1 MPLRALGAA
10 PALLLLFLSAAT
22 AQAQALSPQQR
33 QAIEGVVHDYLLN
46 NPQVLIEALRS
57 AEQKLDSDAK
67 AKAASTIAERRRE
80 IYDDPATPVGGN
92 KDGDVSLVEFFDYQC
107 PYCKRV
113 QPELERLAGKDKGLR
128 LVYKEYPILGPAS
141 VIAARA
147 ALAARM
153 QGKYD
158 AFHAAMMARTGH
170 ITDDAVYEVAASVGL
185 DVARLKRDMDAPQ
198 IRADL
203 KANRVLAKALEIT
216 GTPAF
221 VIGRH
226 VVPGAVSL
234 DDLQQFVADA
244 RKR

>member
-92 KDGDVSLVEFFDYQC
+92 KDGDVSLVEFFD
-107 PYCKRV
+107 
-113 QPELERLAGKDKGLR
+113 
-128 LVYKEYPILGPAS
+128 
-141 VIAARA
+141 
-147 ALAARM
+147 
-153 QGKYD
+153 
-158 AFHAAMMARTGH
+158 
-170 ITDDAVYEVAASVGL
+170 
-185 DVARLKRDMDAPQ
+185 
-198 IRADL
+198 
-203 KANRVLAKALEIT
+203 
-216 GTPAF
+216 
-221 VIGRH
+221 
-226 VVPGAVSL
+226 
-234 DDLQQFVADA
+234 
-244 RKR
+244 